1 MTRKNHI
8 WDIRHL
14 ARPIRD
20 VGSADRRESVSGA
33 RYRCGFGETWQF
45 ALVKGSSVAR
55 NGSHRGS
62 GGIVVQRS
70 CREYAPPPSEATPKG
85 RPHLPPVWA
94 TLGQLDH
101 FVALALQQNG
111 KQSALRKSQV

>member
-1 MTRKNHI
+1 M
-8 WDIRHL
+8 
-14 ARPIRD
+14 A
-20 VGSADRRESVSGA
+20 G
-33 RYRCGFGETWQF
+33 
-45 ALVKGSSVAR
+45 
-55 NGSHRGS
+55 NGSHRGL
-62 GGIVVQRS
+62 GGIVDERS
-70 CREYAPPPSEATPKG
+70 CGECAPPPSEATPKG